1 MAVPFYKRGRTIE
14 GMFSPKALRVEGC
27 RIADGYSGLVLGTP
41 PSDRTPKVREDQMV
55 YALKPTP
62 GANVEDIHLRLS
74 SVGKTKIRE
83 DPATQ
88 PSGRG
93 VIKWVP

>member
-1 MAVPFYKRGRTIE
+1 MVLGGVVYMAVPFYKRGRTIE

-41 PSDRTPKVREDQMV
+41 PLDRTPKVREDQMV

-88 PSGRG
+88 PSG
-93 VIKWVP
+93 

>member
-1 MAVPFYKRGRTIE
+1 MKPLFEFEFHLYVVAINNC
-14 GMFSPKALRVEGC
+14 L
-27 RIADGYSGLVLGTP
+27 LLGTP
-41 PSDRTPKVREDQMV
+41 PLDRTPKVREDQMV